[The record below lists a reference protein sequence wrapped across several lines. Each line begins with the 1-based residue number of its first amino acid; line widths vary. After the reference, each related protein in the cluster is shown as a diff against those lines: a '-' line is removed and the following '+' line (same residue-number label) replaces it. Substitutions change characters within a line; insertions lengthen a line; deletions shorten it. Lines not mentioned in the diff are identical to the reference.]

1 MDPVTHTLVGAA
13 LATTRIGRATP
24 LAPAALVI
32 GANLPDV
39 DVLAYAWG
47 EDVAIGFRR
56 GWTHGLLAVVVLP
69 FLLAAALKLW
79 DLWRRRRRPDTPPA
93 RGAPLLLVSGLAV
106 LTHPSLDWLNTYG
119 MRWLM
124 PFDDRWSYG
133 DALFIMDP
141 WLWLMLGAP
150 WLLTRRPTVT
160 LFVGWVTLWLLIATV
175 VWTRAPQYV
184 GLVLTCAAVLLLALL
199 WRPPATRRHHRIAT
213 LSLVLAVTYIASMVT
228 LQGVTAVLACSELE
242 ARGRGP
248 VARIMAGP
256 MPLIPWTRDIVAE
269 VPEGYVH
276 GLWHWLPRPRLTL
289 APNTLRR
296 AEDSPL
302 WPRVRHHPAIQGYLS
317 WVRFPWIATG
327 ETESR
332 SRTLLLD
339 ARYAREPEEAALAI
353 AVP

>member
-1 MDPVTHTLVGAA
+1 MDPVTHTLVGAS

-93 RGAPLLLVSGLAV
+93 RGASLLLVSGLAV

-124 PFDDRWSYG
+124 PFDGHWSYG
-133 DALFIMDP
+133 DAVFIMDP

-150 WLLTRRPTVT
+150 WLL
-160 LFVGWVTLWLLIATV
+160 IAAV
-175 VWTRAPQYV
+175 VWTRAPQYL

-199 WRPPATRRHHRIAT
+199 WRPPASRRHHRIAAV
-213 LSLVLAVTYIASMVT
+213 SLVLAVTYIAGMVA
-228 LQGVTAVLACSELE
+228 LQGMTAVRARTELE

-248 VARIMAGP
+248 VTRIMAGP
-256 MPLIPWTRDIVAE
+256 VPLIPWTRDIVAE
-269 VPEGYVH
+269 VPGGYVH

-289 APNTLRR
+289 APNTLTR

-302 WPRVRHHPAIQGYLS
+302 WPRVRHHPGVQGYLS

-327 ETESR
+327 EPESR
-332 SRTLLLD
+332 SRILLLD